1 MPELPEVEVVRLY
14 LQKYLLHQTISKLE
28 ILTPK
33 SFIGNPQLVE
43 GQKIVK
49 FSRLG
54 KQLSIHLSNKLI
66 LLIHLKMTGQLIFYP
81 SLSREGSGVGLSIPK
96 SGAILGHPT
105 KDMFTQ
111 SLPNK
116 STRLIFHFNPPS
128 PAPLRRGQ
136 GEVPLQREGVL
147 YFNDQRK
154 FGWIRLFTSKELF
167 LFQSS
172 LGKDIFDPHFTPQY
186 LFSQLQRSQR
196 AVKLVLL
203 DQHFFAGIGNIY
215 ANDALFLSKIHP
227 ALPAFALTKK
237 QAQLLHHHLVS
248 IMKQSVTSG
257 GSTTKDQKYLR
268 PDGTIGQN
276 QFNFLVYQKKGQPC
290 LTCQTPIEFI
300 KIGGRGTFYCPQC
313 QVIP

>member
-14 LQKYLLHQTISKLE
+14 LQKFLLYQTVSKLE

-33 SFIGNPQLVE
+33 SFIGNPRIVE

-66 LLIHLKMTGQLIFYP
+66 LLVHLKMTGQIILSP
-81 SLSREGSGVGLSIPK
+81 LSLAPPRLGSREGSGVGLNIPK
-96 SGAILGHPT
+96 SGAVLGHPT

-116 STRLIFHFNPPS
+116 STRLIFYFKDS
-128 PAPLRRGQ
+128 I
-136 GEVPLQREGVL
+136 L

-154 FGWIRLFTSKELF
+154 FGWIKLLSQTELAEV
-167 LFQSS
+167 QSP
-172 LGKDIFDPHFTPQY
+172 LGKDIFDPAFTPEY

-196 AVKLVLL
+196 SVKLILL

-227 ALPAFALTKK
+227 ATSASALTKK
-237 QAQLLHHHLVS
+237 QTETLHRHLIS
-248 IMKQSVTSG
+248 IMKQSVASG

-268 PDGTIGQN
+268 PDGTVGQN
-276 QFNFLVYQKKGQPC
+276 QFNFRVYQKKGEPC
-290 LTCQTPIEFI
+290 SVCQTPIEFI
-300 KIGGRGTFYCPQC
+300 KLGGRGTFFCPHC
-313 QVIP
+313 QIIL